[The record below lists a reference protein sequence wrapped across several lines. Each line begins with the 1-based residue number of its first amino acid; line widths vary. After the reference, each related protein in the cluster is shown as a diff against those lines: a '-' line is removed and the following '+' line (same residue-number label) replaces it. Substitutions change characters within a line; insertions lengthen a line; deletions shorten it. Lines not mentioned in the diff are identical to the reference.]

1 MTIDDSG
8 SHGGGEAKAG
18 NFLFFCCCCC
28 CCLLL
33 LLFFLTKST
42 IGHQREKPVL
52 LRQWNKTYA
61 ERKHYLVSHWIER
74 VNERL
79 NEPTTSSEYNKE
91 NTNFQ
96 CNPFSNQVRSL
107 PRRIFGCWCADRF
120 SKLLRSLSNLH
131 LFLPILSATS

>member
-8 SHGGGEAKAG
+8 SHGGGEVKAG
-18 NFLFFCCCCC
+18 NFLFFFVVVVVVVCCCCC
-28 CCLLL
+28 
-33 LLFFLTKST
+33 FFLTKST

-79 NEPTTSSEYNKE
+79 NEPTTSRLQSTTKKIP
-91 NTNFQ
+91 T
-96 CNPFSNQVRSL
+96 SS
-107 PRRIFGCWCADRF
+107 A
-120 SKLLRSLSNLH
+120 
-131 LFLPILSATS
+131 ILSQIK